1 MDKKAIRARMRTERK
16 ALASEV
22 RKASDAAISR
32 ELCARVE
39 KGVLRAPFAVYLASS
54 DEIDLK
60 DFISFIL
67 ERGEKVASPRWNGEA
82 YDLAVLE
89 GIDDSCLRVGP
100 MSIKEPAEAKIV
112 SPSEVMTWIVPGL
125 AFSPDGGRLGYGGGW
140 YDRFLADKAP
150 SAVTIGVA
158 RPFQK
163 VADLPLEPHDIPLN
177 EVIFL

>member
-39 KGVLRAPFAVYLASS
+39 KGVLRAPFAVYLASP

-60 DFISFIL
+60 DFISFLL
-67 ERGEKVASPRWNGEA
+67 ERGEKVAAPRWNGEA

-112 SPSEVMTWIVPGL
+112 PPSEVMTWIVPGL

-140 YDRFLADKAP
+140 YDRFLFAKAP
-150 SAVTIGVA
+150 SAVAIGVA
-158 RPFQK
+158 RPFQR
-163 VADLPLEPHDIPLN
+163 VAELPIEPHDIRLD
-177 EVIFL
+177 EVISL

>member
-39 KGVLRAPFAVYLASS
+39 KGVLRAPFAVYLASP

-60 DFISFIL
+60 DFISFLL
-67 ERGEKVASPRWNGEA
+67 ERGEKVVSPRWNGEA

-112 SPSEVMTWIVPGL
+112 PPSEVMTWIVPGL

-158 RPFQK
+158 RPFQR
-163 VADLPLEPHDIPLN
+163 VAELPIEPHDIRLD
-177 EVIFL
+177 EVISF

>member
-39 KGVLRAPFAVYLASS
+39 KGALRAPFAVYLASA
-54 DEIDLK
+54 DEIDLAP
-60 DFISFIL
+60 FLSFL
-67 ERGEKVASPRWNGEA
+67 LKRGEKVVSPRWNGAA
-82 YDLAVLE
+82 YDLAVLD
-89 GIDDSCLRVGP
+89 GLDDSSLRVGP

-112 SPSEVMTWIVPGL
+112 SSSEVMTWIVPGL
-125 AFSPDGGRLGYGGGW
+125 AFSPEGGRLGYGGGW

-163 VADLPLEPHDIPLN
+163 VAHLPLEPHDICLN
-177 EVIFL
+177 DVIFL

>member
-39 KGVLRAPFAVYLASS
+39 KGVLRAPFAVYLASP

-60 DFISFIL
+60 DFISFLL
-67 ERGEKVASPRWNGEA
+67 ERGEKVVSPRWNGEA

-112 SPSEVMTWIVPGL
+112 PPSEVMTWIVPGL
-125 AFSPDGGRLGYGGGW
+125 AFLPDGGRLGYGGGW

-158 RPFQK
+158 RPFQR
-163 VADLPLEPHDIPLN
+163 VAELPIEPHDIRLD
-177 EVIFL
+177 EVISL

>member
-22 RKASDAAISR
+22 RKASDATISR

-39 KGVLRAPFAVYLASS
+39 KGVLRAPFAVYLASP
-54 DEIDLK
+54 DEIDLAP
-60 DFISFIL
+60 FLRFL
-67 ERGEKVASPRWNGEA
+67 LQRGEKVVSPRWNGEA

-112 SPSEVMTWIVPGL
+112 PPSEVMTWIVPGL

-140 YDRFLADKAP
+140 YDRFLSAKAP
-150 SAVTIGVA
+150 SAVAIGVA

-163 VADLPLEPHDIPLN
+163 VDDLPLEPHDVRLDD
-177 EVIFL
+177 VLFL

>member
-1 MDKKAIRARMRTERK
+1 MRAKRK
-16 ALASEV
+16 SMAPGARES
-22 RKASDAAISR
+22 SDAAISL

-39 KGVLRAPFAVYLASS
+39 RGELRAPFAVYLASP

-60 DFISFIL
+60 DFISFLL
-67 ERGEKVASPRWNGEA
+67 ERGEKVVSPRWNGEA

-112 SPSEVMTWIVPGL
+112 PPLEVMTWIVPGL

-140 YDRFLADKAP
+140 YDRFLSAKAP
-150 SAVTIGVA
+150 SAVAIGVA

-163 VADLPLEPHDIPLN
+163 VDDLPLEPHDVRLDD
-177 EVIFL
+177 VVFL

>member
-39 KGVLRAPFAVYLASS
+39 KGVLRAPFAVYLASP

-60 DFISFIL
+60 DFISFLL
-67 ERGEKVASPRWNGEA
+67 ERGEKVVSPRWNGEA

-100 MSIKEPAEAKIV
+100 MSIKEPAEAKSV
-112 SPSEVMTWIVPGL
+112 PPSEVMTWIVPGL
-125 AFSPDGGRLGYGGGW
+125 AFSPEGGRLGYGGGW

-163 VADLPLEPHDIPLN
+163 VADLPLEPHDIKLN
-177 EVIFL
+177 DVIFL